1 LKHGIFSQVV
11 LLKKEPRA
19 EFDSLLSGLLKDF
32 EPEGTLEELLV
43 DKLAVLVWRHRRM
56 IIAEREQTGTQI
68 LAWGDNIVGGP
79 PLDLLLRYESNLE
92 RAFNRTLNQLAR
104 LKRIRGGQPV
114 LPALNV
120 NVSALFAFRKWRHS
134 ALRE

>member
-1 LKHGIFSQVV
+1 MKHGIFSQVV